1 MIDVK
6 PLKEIASFIRT
17 GKTPPT
23 KQEKYFN
30 GEINWYSP
38 GDLDKTKFLFNAKRT
53 ITQLAIDDKKAIT
66 YPKNTLL
73 IGCIGNIGKLGI
85 TSELSSS
92 NQQLTGVLPN
102 NNTDVNYLFY
112 WFYGNKKV
120 LESYSNN
127 AVVPIL
133 NNRTLETIKIPL
145 PPLDQQKKIAAIL
158 DAADAYRQKTKALI
172 EKYDELTQSLF
183 LDMFGDPVTNPM
195 GFEISTVGNECNVKG
210 GKRVPKGE
218 KLIKEVTNH
227 PYIKAQNIKNGFINE
242 NKLEY
247 LTDELAVKLKRYI
260 VNAGDVCITVV
271 GVNIGDIG
279 ITPNSLHLANLTE
292 NANKLL
298 IKDQSRLDNIYLAY
312 YMMSDFVQRQV
323 GKRTMAVGVPKL
335 ALFRIQQIDLL
346 VPPFSLQQK
355 FKDQLASLEAQKAQ
369 AQASLAQAED
379 LFNSLLQRA
388 FKGELTS

>member
-1 MIDVK
+1 
-6 PLKEIASFIRT
+6 
-17 GKTPPT
+17 
-23 KQEKYFN
+23 
-30 GEINWYSP
+30 
-38 GDLDKTKFLFNAKRT
+38 
-53 ITQLAIDDKKAIT
+53 
-66 YPKNTLL
+66 
-73 IGCIGNIGKLGI
+73 
-85 TSELSSS
+85 
-92 NQQLTGVLPN
+92 
-102 NNTDVNYLFY
+102 
-112 WFYGNKKV
+112 
-120 LESYSNN
+120 
-127 AVVPIL
+127 
-133 NNRTLETIKIPL
+133 
-145 PPLDQQKKIAAIL
+145 
-158 DAADAYRQKTKALI
+158 
-172 EKYDELTQSLF
+172 
-183 LDMFGDPVTNPM
+183 
-195 GFEISTVGNECNVKG
+195 
-210 GKRVPKGE
+210 VPKGE

-247 LTDELAVKLKRYI
+247 LTDELAVKLKRYV
-260 VNAGDVCITVV
+260 VNSGDVCITVV

-323 GKRTMAVGVPKL
+323 RKRTMAVGVPKL

-369 AQASLAQAED
+369 TQASLAGAED

-388 FKGELTS
+388 FKGELL